1 MAVREATGRVA
12 TATDRRNAR
21 WYLTGLAASL
31 LGDNAMS
38 LVAGIW
44 VKSLTGSSAAAG
56 LVSACI
62 YAPSLFGPAAGL
74 LADRV
79 SRRRLLIGLNT
90 ASAAIVLTLLAVR
103 SAAQV
108 WLIFAVM
115 VWYGIQLVTGHP
127 AENALFAEMLPLDLR
142 QRLNGW
148 RLGLQE
154 TGRLVAPLFGAALF
168 ALFGGGSVAVFDSA
182 TFVVAAL
189 TVAGLRLRPAPPR
202 PPAANWRGGAPG
214 GGVGG
219 RRARAP

>member
-1 MAVREATGRVA
+1 MGATLLPRHRWVWMIRAMAVREATGRV
-12 TATDRRNAR
+12 TNATDRRNAR

-56 LVSACI
+56 LVSACL

-115 VWYGIQLVTGHP
+115 VWYGIQLVTSDP

-148 RLGLQE
+148 GLRPPE
-154 TGRLVAPLFGAALF
+154 TRRPGGAPVR
-168 ALFGGGSVAVFDSA
+168 GGL
-182 TFVVAAL
+182 VAAL
-189 TVAGLRLRPAPPR
+189 
-202 PPAANWRGGAPG
+202 G
-214 GGVGG
+214 GG
-219 RRARAP
+219 R